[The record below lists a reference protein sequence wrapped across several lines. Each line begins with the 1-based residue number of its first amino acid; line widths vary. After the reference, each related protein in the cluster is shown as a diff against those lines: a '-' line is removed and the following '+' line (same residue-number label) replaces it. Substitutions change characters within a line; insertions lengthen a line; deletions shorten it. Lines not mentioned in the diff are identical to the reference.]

1 MQDSGNPE
9 LTLPIPGID
18 AMLAFSQL
26 DFYAYLATN
35 YQYAHYFLSGKMGE
49 ESLCMPGP
57 SSAGM
62 SRHPGGTHQH
72 MNGGYTL
79 LLREELLTLQ

>member
-1 MQDSGNPE
+1 MQDSGTPE
-9 LTLPIPGID
+9 LSLPIPGID
-18 AMLAFSQL
+18 AMLEFSQL
-26 DFYAYLATN
+26 DLYMATHS
-35 YQYAHYFLSGKMGE
+35 QYAQYVLSGNIGE

-72 MNGGYTL
+72 MNGGCTL
-79 LLREELLTLQ
+79 LLLEELLALQ